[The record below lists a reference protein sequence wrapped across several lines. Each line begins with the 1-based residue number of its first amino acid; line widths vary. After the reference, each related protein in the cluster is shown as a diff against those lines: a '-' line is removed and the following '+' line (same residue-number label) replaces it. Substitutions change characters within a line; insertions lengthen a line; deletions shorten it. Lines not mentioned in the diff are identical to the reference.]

1 MTDDIRNEFSKE
13 VSRVEEYKNK
23 VLCIMMNTRSC
34 IPNDIELIGAF
45 DSLEEAKEFAKREL
59 SKMPNAKNYY
69 LTFSQLKYKNFWH
82 LTNINEFNDY
92 YLVFHRCAAQDL
104 LEGKEGF

>member
-1 MTDDIRNEFSKE
+1 MADDIWNESSKE

-69 LTFSQLKYKNFWH
+69 LNFSH
-82 LTNINEFNDY
+82 L
-92 YLVFHRCAAQDL
+92 
-104 LEGKEGF
+104 